1 MRGQEQS
8 QHCVTRVGDK
18 CAACFLCSK
27 TDTGKKPNES
37 ELCVVKQDWCFAT
50 WARKTISGRQT
61 TDEITKTKIKFTNF
75 GCKFKFDD
83 QNIQL
88 IGAAIGV
95 LPQGRGRI
103 EGAGKAQERGKRIMQ
118 KATMRHSD
126 LAGKLKKRD
135 AFHNRRNA
143 TQSSFGWLAAAT
155 KRDKC
160 YQSNDEKKV
169 RVHIELGR
177 NEIACAVSAI
187 APLMLGACLAAP
199 LGVLLASI

>member
-1 MRGQEQS
+1 
-8 QHCVTRVGDK
+8 
-18 CAACFLCSK
+18 
-27 TDTGKKPNES
+27 
-37 ELCVVKQDWCFAT
+37 
-50 WARKTISGRQT
+50 
-61 TDEITKTKIKFTNF
+61 
-75 GCKFKFDD
+75 
-83 QNIQL
+83 
-88 IGAAIGV
+88 
-95 LPQGRGRI
+95 
-103 EGAGKAQERGKRIMQ
+103 
-118 KATMRHSD
+118 MRHPD

-199 LGVLLASI
+199 LGVLLASIWSFLLLVVVVALVGCDVGIYLVVVVAPCLFCCW